1 MVAKIFKPLHGGV
14 LLQRL
19 CSMIYEGNYLGPRSK
34 RKPRVKRFRTESNYI
49 IPKIRHQDSAI
60 LEEINQAQIEHN
72 DEFDTQDWI
81 DYFTENDDCTYV
93 GEELL
98 VFGEWRIG
106 ELADRQLKWRMS
118 VNRHF
123 NWRIVIR
130 NSKFEINSIQ
140 FTVQVRNTK
149 YEIIR
154 LQQHL

>member
-14 LLQRL
+14 LLQGL

-93 GEELL
+93 GEEIAMVGSFKGMDDIPVKGRLL
-98 VFGEWRIG
+98 HMKPLLIQLFK
-106 ELADRQLKWRMS
+106 ELERKGLVK
-118 VNRHF
+118 
-123 NWRIVIR
+123 I
-130 NSKFEINSIQ
+130 K
-140 FTVQVRNTK
+140 K
-149 YEIIR
+149 
-154 LQQHL
+154 